1 MIMNQ
6 APPKK
11 ILVPVDFSKTAY
23 KAFHHVKFLAN
34 KFSSEVTLIHVEEDW
49 PYAGTF
55 PFLVE
60 PQLQDQS
67 KHGKHILEKLTE
79 LKAELEED
87 GIAKVQ
93 IEYMQGNIAECIASY
108 AESEKMDLVVMGTHG
123 ARGLTGF
130 LMGSN
135 AYKVVNF
142 IDTPVLTVNE
152 QAAFGPY
159 KNIIAPLDDT
169 RYSRAKFPYIVEMA
183 VALEANV
190 EVVYPIVSDP
200 EKKNKIQ
207 KYFEQ
212 VSALMEAKNVK
223 HVSRGVEGH
232 FAHEVVKLAEYT
244 NADLVVIMSDSD
256 TTISNMLM
264 GTFAHEV
271 VNHCKVPVLT
281 LHHDQGGDLMDTF
294 APVR

>member
-1 MIMNQ
+1 MMNQ

-34 KFSSEVTLIHVEEDW
+34 KFSAEVALIHVEEDW

-60 PQLQDQS
+60 PQLKDQS
-67 KHGKHILEKLTE
+67 KHGQYILEKLGE
-79 LKAELEED
+79 LKAELQEA
-87 GIAKVQ
+87 GVHSVQ
-93 IEYMQGNIAECIASY
+93 IEYMQGNIAECISSY
-108 AESEKMDLVVMGTHG
+108 AELQKVDLVVMGTHG
-123 ARGLTGF
+123 ARGLKGF

-135 AYKVVNF
+135 AYKVVSF
-142 IDTPVLTVNE
+142 VDAPVLTVNE

-159 KNIIAPLDDT
+159 KNIIAPLDDSK
-169 RYSRAKFPYIVEMA
+169 YSRAKFPYIVEMA

-190 EVVYPIVSDP
+190 EVVYPLVSDE
-200 EKKNKIQ
+200 EKKNRIQ

-212 VSALMEAKNVK
+212 VSALMEAK
-223 HVSRGVEGH
+223 HVTHASRGVEGN
-232 FAHEVVKLAEYT
+232 FAHEVVKFAEYT

-256 TTISNMLM
+256 TTISNLLL
-264 GTFAHEV
+264 GNFAHEV
-271 VNHCKVPVLT
+271 VNHCRVPVLT
-281 LHHDQGGDLMDTF
+281 LHHDQGGELVDTF
-294 APVR
+294 APVG